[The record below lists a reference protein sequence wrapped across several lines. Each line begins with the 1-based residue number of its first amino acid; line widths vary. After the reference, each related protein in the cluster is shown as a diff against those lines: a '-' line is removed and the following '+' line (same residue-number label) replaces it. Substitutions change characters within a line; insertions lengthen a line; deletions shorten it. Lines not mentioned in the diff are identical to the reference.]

1 MSFRAIA
8 VVLVTASLALM
19 GGCRTAPILNV
30 KDAPVEVTGKQAT
43 ADEVKKAILRAG
55 ATLGWQM
62 KEEEPGYIVGTLIL
76 RSHMAQVDIPYSTE
90 SYSILYKN
98 SENLKYDG
106 TSIHSNYNGW
116 VQNLD
121 RAIRAQL
128 MTM

>member
-1 MSFRAIA
+1 MSFRTIA
-8 VVLVTASLALM
+8 VVLLAASLAFM
-19 GGCRTAPILNV
+19 GGCRTATIMNV
-30 KDAPVEVTGKQAT
+30 KDAPVEVTGKQVT
-43 ADEVKKAILRAG
+43 TDEVKQAILRAG

-62 KEEEPGYIVGTLIL
+62 KETEPRNIVGTLFL
-76 RSHMAQVDIPYSTE
+76 RSHMAQVDIPYSNE

-128 MTM
+128 LAM